1 MEIMLGEHAVIYF
14 VVFYDRDPG
23 GPERPKD
30 AQGWLNLWIPAI
42 NEQPREAQVCFRAIV
57 SGCFKAVFEVI
68 FKAIVSSKTSG
79 SSSW

>member
-1 MEIMLGEHAVIYF
+1 MALFI
-14 VVFYDRDPG
+14 RDPG

-30 AQGWLNLWIPAI
+30 AQGWLNLWIPAV